1 MAPTT
6 YLALGT
12 NLGDR
17 LQNLR
22 AALAAMPPEIRVLDE
37 SSVYET
43 EPWGY
48 TDQPPFLNMVV
59 CAETELTPRELLIRL
74 KGIESALGRV
84 TTFRNG
90 PRMID
95 LDILFYADLRL
106 QTEGLVIPHP
116 RLQER
121 AFVLVPLAEIAP
133 SLIHPV
139 LGLSVAHLLEA
150 VDRRGVGVF
159 NG

>member
-1 MAPTT
+1 MAQTT
-6 YLALGT
+6 YIALGT

-17 LQNLR
+17 LLNLR
-22 AALAAMPPEIRVLDE
+22 AALSAMAPEIQVLDQ

-48 TDQPPFLNMVV
+48 VDQPPFLNLVIR
-59 CAETELTPRELLIRL
+59 AETDLSPRHLLDRL

-106 QTEGLVIPHP
+106 ATEGLVIPHP
-116 RLQER
+116 RLHER
-121 AFVLVPLAEIAP
+121 AFVLVPLAQIAP
-133 SLIHPV
+133 ELVHPV
-139 LGLSVAHLLEA
+139 LGLSVAQLLEL

-159 NG
+159 SG